1 MGARLAVDKNALVKN
16 YRKLCDICKTEVIP
30 VLKSNAY
37 GLGMLQVAG
46 VFAGLGVKRIAVS
59 RAAEAELLANL
70 GTGTEIILLS
80 STDFPEDAERA
91 VRSGATVAC
100 GSLCALK
107 LVNAV
112 SDRYGRKTNVHLLI
126 DTGFGYSGLREPE
139 YEKAAELLTTL
150 RYITV
155 TGIFTQFS
163 ESHSPKPL
171 YTELQNE
178 RFEKAVQFFVPRVGG
193 KLLIHAANTCAAL
206 KYPETRYD
214 AVRIGSGLLG
224 RIPGGSRNAALQKIG
239 YLECEIAEIKVI
251 EKGEYV
257 GYSRQ
262 FKAKRQTKIAL
273 LQTGLADGVAGGRV
287 PYGRNPMRKLADA
300 LHTLIGLFGDERVF
314 GSIGGRKVPVIGKIS
329 QHCLALDVTD
339 IECAVGDT
347 VRFEVNT
354 LSVPASVER
363 RYF

>member
-1 MGARLAVDKNALVKN
+1 MGARLAVDKNALEKN
-16 YRKLCDICKTEVIP
+16 YRKLCDVCKTEVIP

-37 GLGMLQVAG
+37 GLGILQVAG

-59 RAAEAELLANL
+59 RVPEAELLANL
-70 GTGTEIILLS
+70 GTDTEIILLS
-80 STDFPEDAERA
+80 STDFSEDAERA

-100 GSLCALK
+100 GSLNAMK
-107 LVNAV
+107 LINAV
-112 SDRYGRKTNVHLLI
+112 SERFGKKTNVHLLI
-126 DTGFGYSGLREPE
+126 DTGFGHSGLREPE
-139 YEKAAELLTTL
+139 YAKAAELLPIL
-150 RYITV
+150 RYVTV

-163 ESHSPKPL
+163 ESHSAKPL

-178 RFEKAVQFFVPRVGG
+178 RFEKAVRYFTPRLAEKPLV
-193 KLLIHAANTCAAL
+193 HAANTCAAL

-214 AVRIGSGLLG
+214 AVRVGSGLLG
-224 RIPGGSRNAALQKIG
+224 RIPGGGRNASLQKIG

-251 EKGEYV
+251 EKGQYV

-262 FKAKRQTKIAL
+262 FKAKRETKVAL
-273 LQTGLADGVAGGRV
+273 LHTGLADGIAGGRV
-287 PYGRNPMRKLADA
+287 QYGRGPIRKLADA
-300 LHTLIGLFGDERVF
+300 LHGLAGIFGDERVF
-314 GSIGGRKVPVIGKIS
+314 GSIGGKKVPAIGKIS

-354 LSVPASVER
+354 LFVPASVER